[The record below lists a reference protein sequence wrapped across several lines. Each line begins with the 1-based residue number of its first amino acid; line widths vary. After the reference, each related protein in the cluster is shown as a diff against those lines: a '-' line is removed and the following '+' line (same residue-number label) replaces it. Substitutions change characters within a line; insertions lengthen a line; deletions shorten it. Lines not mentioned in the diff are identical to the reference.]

1 VVLIITY
8 DSENVPLALG
18 SGFFFSPNEIATNFH
33 VIDGASRIVCRVI
46 GEKNSRAVTKVI
58 SVSKSLDLAILHV
71 DEQGP
76 TLQIRDGA
84 APAVGEK
91 VVAIGNPRGLE
102 GSLSEGIISGVR
114 LERDFSLIQIT
125 APISPG
131 SSGGPVLDE
140 DGHVVGVATMTL
152 TESQN
157 LNFAVPATLIST
169 LRTKGEK
176 WEPVVV
182 GSGVKIDHG
191 SAGIRLIEPVFEDI
205 YGGFDYSL
213 KNENDRPIE
222 NLHYILLFRSS
233 SGEVLHFQIVELK
246 KPIPP

>member
-1 VVLIITY
+1 M
-8 DSENVPLALG
+8 
-18 SGFFFSPNEIATNFH
+18 
-33 VIDGASRIVCRVI
+33 
-46 GEKNSRAVTKVI
+46 
-58 SVSKSLDLAILHV
+58 
-71 DEQGP
+71 
-76 TLQIRDGA
+76 
-84 APAVGEK
+84 
-91 VVAIGNPRGLE
+91 AIGNPRGLE

-169 LRTKGEK
+169 LRTKGERL
-176 WEPVVV
+176 EPVVV
-182 GSGVKIDHG
+182 GNGVKIDHG

-246 KPIPP
+246 KPIPPGLAIRRRHANMADERVLEEMSGYMLEGQATGSYHVGDGYLKGLCTVELRTLSFDFVNSSPEDDLLRSLNK